1 MSLFE
6 RTTAINTHG
15 VIKVSRPWESDIRE
29 GRVLIT
35 PELAQKIVSEA
46 NYDRQR
52 PVDQRDVSVY
62 AEMMRR
68 GLWDLTDPISFA
80 RFNGNLVLVN
90 GQHRCHAVIA
100 YGRPV
105 EFRVAINDCATEA
118 DLKALFY
125 RFDTV
130 MRRRTAHQVLSA
142 IDLAAEHKVSKSTAI
157 ATYRAIGI
165 IANGFTTPSNYTVK
179 SDVAAKL
186 KIVDLRVEACTPWWP
201 AAQQIEDAM
210 KRALPEL
217 RPRLLRAT
225 TFAVALLTM
234 RYQPARATEF
244 WRGVAENDGL
254 KRADVRHLFV
264 RDLLGRDVSTGVND
278 QGILT
283 ASIAWNAWFEGRP
296 LKIIKVAEGMG
307 IRIAGTPVG
316 GRRG

>member
-1 MSLFE
+1 MTVVDRSTHFKS
-6 RTTAINTHG
+6 HG
-15 VIKVSRPWESDIRE
+15 VVKVSRPWENEIRE
-29 GRVLIT
+29 GRVIIT
-35 PELAQKIVSEA
+35 PELAEKILSDA

-52 PVDQRDVSVY
+52 SVDHRDVGVY

-80 RFNGNLVLVN
+80 RFNSNLILVN
-90 GQHRCHAVIA
+90 GQHRCHAVVA

-105 EFRVAINDCATEA
+105 EFRVAINECATLAE
-118 DLKALFY
+118 LKALFY

-130 MRRRTAHQVLSA
+130 MRRRTDHQVLSA
-142 IDLAAEHKVSKSTAI
+142 IDLAAEHSVSKSIAT

-165 IANGFTTPSNYTVK
+165 IANGFSTPSNYTVK
-179 SDVAAKL
+179 SEAAAKL

-201 AAQQIEDAM
+201 AAQQLEEAM

-217 RPRLLRAT
+217 RPRILRAT
-225 TFAVALLTM
+225 TFSVALITM
-234 RYQPARATEF
+234 RYQQARAVEF

-254 KRADVRHLFV
+254 KRTDVRHLFV
-264 RDLLGRDVSTGVND
+264 RDLLGRDVSTGVVD

-283 ASIAWNAWFEGRP
+283 ASIAWNAWYEGRQ

-307 IRIAGTPVG
+307 VRIAGTPVG
-316 GRRG
+316 GRRA